1 LFSYVESSMS
11 LSLSSYVHR
20 GAADDWKLELFADA
34 NLGGSDHH
42 TKSTSGSI
50 LFITAHQGMTRMPLS
65 WASGKQTRTASSTA
79 EAELIALTRAA
90 QNHLLPAEQLWDEL
104 LSRQIPSVTREDNAA
119 CLAIVASGFSAAL
132 RFLPKHQRLSVG
144 VSSEICRASH
154 RQITHATSKEQRADF
169 LTKGLTGPSLSDAL
183 VLAGLIPKG
192 TKLPNVY
199 FEMCKGSPVFVKD
212 EDGGDGPGEIEL

>member
-1 LFSYVESSMS
+1 MS

-50 LFITAHQGMTRMPLS
+50 LFVTAHQGMTRMPLS
-65 WASGKQTRTASSTA
+65 WASNKQTCTASSTA

-104 LSRQIPSVTREDNAA
+104 LSRQVPSVTREDNAA
-119 CLAIVASGFSAAL
+119 CLAIVASGFSTAL

-144 VSSEICRASH
+144 VSSEIYRASH

-169 LTKGLTGPSLSDAL
+169 LTKGLSGPSLTDAL

-192 TKLPNVY
+192 TKLPDGY
-199 FEMCKGSPVFVKD
+199 FEMRKGSPVFVKD
-212 EDGGDGPGEIEL
+212 EDGGDGLGENDL